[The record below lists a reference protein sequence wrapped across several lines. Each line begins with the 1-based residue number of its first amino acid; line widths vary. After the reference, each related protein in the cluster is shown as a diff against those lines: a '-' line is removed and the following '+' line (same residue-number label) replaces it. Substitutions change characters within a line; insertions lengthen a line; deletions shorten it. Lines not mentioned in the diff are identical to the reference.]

1 MDWTSSA
8 EIYGHTTPLWW
19 LSTVGLEPAEIPCPG
34 YGAGTGSQHV
44 SATVQLCQLRRHPRA
59 RRTHAAD
66 SPIRSIIIPEIHQG
80 VRNYTRVYCGY
91 MSLNVKN
98 PETVRLVATLAK
110 RLHVTQVQAINEAVS
125 AKLEALDKTAS
136 PDVDSVLAD
145 IWNALTPD
153 EIQAVQ
159 DRQAALYN
167 EAGLPV

>member
-1 MDWTSSA
+1 
-8 EIYGHTTPLWW
+8 
-19 LSTVGLEPAEIPCPG
+19 
-34 YGAGTGSQHV
+34 
-44 SATVQLCQLRRHPRA
+44 
-59 RRTHAAD
+59 
-66 SPIRSIIIPEIHQG
+66 
-80 VRNYTRVYCGY
+80 